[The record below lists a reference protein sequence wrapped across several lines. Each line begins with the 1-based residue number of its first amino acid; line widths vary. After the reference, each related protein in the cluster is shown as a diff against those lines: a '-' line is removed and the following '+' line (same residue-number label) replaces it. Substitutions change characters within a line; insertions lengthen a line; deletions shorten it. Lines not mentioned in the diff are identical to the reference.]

1 MRSYR
6 KPRISP
12 DDEPSSRFGDFTGL
26 VNTRSRKAI
35 GLKGLYKAT
44 NVLLSD
50 ERKLYRRPGMVPYFS
65 GLVRGGFTVGDDVYL
80 DDAGSL
86 KRRVSPTDIRVV
98 TSGLTGRTYHCTV
111 YNGAGYYC
119 NGVESG
125 VVKGDLHQPLRVA
138 APNLTGVVL
147 QSSTALTTGF
157 ARMGSDYVTAK
168 WRFCATYETA
178 DGREGPPSVIF
189 VLDAPVTASLFRVA
203 CDPGYAKT
211 HIYCTEPDG
220 TTFRRIGTTVAQV
233 STWTPAL
240 AGRVLTHIDTYPMPV
255 KTEKLT
261 FCDGRLYAAEYI
273 PEDDSTVIWHSLP
286 FGFHLFKQ
294 RSDYQRLAGR
304 IVLMT
309 ETKDHLLVVTT
320 SQVCSIKDGVLNV
333 EADYGAPFGHAGE
346 VNAEGTAYFWTTRG
360 LCTAMPFKNIHEV
373 DLSVAPGLRAVCKLV
388 YINGSEM
395 AITITQGGGTPFN
408 RRQEVS

>member
-1 MRSYR
+1 VSLPP
-6 KPRISP
+6 KP
-12 DDEPSSRFGDFTGL
+12 DDPSHFGDFAGII
-26 VNTRSRKAI
+26 NTRSRKAI

-50 ERKLYRRPGMVPYFS
+50 EKKLYRRPGMVPYFA
-65 GLVRGGFTVGDDVYL
+65 GAVRGGFTVGSDVYL

-98 TSGLTGRTYHCTV
+98 TSGLTGRVYHCVV

-125 VVKGDLHQPLRVA
+125 VVRGDLHQPLRIA

-147 QSSTALTTGF
+147 QSSTALTPGF
-157 ARMGSDYVTAK
+157 ARMGADYVTAK
-168 WRFCATYETA
+168 WRFCTTYETA
-178 DGREGPPSVIF
+178 DGREGPPSIVF

-273 PEDDSTVIWHSLP
+273 PEDDSTVIWHSLS

-294 RSDYQRLAGR
+294 RSDYQRVAGR
-304 IVLMT
+304 VVLMV
-309 ETKDHLLVVTT
+309 EIGKGKSLLIVTT
-320 SQVCSIKDGVLNV
+320 HQVCSVTDGALTV
-333 EADYGAPFGHAGE
+333 EAEYGAPPGHAGE
-346 VNAEGTAYFWTTRG
+346 VNAEGTAYFWTVRG
-360 LCTAMPFKNIHEV
+360 LCSALPFKNIHEA
-373 DLSVAPGLRAVCKLV
+373 DLSVAPGMRAVCKLV

-408 RRQEVS
+408 RRSEVT